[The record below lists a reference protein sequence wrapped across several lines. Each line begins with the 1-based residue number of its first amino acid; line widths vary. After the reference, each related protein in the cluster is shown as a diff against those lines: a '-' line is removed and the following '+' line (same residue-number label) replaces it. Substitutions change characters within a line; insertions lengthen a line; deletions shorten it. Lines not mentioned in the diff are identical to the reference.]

1 MTRHSSYR
9 HTSALLRLLAVAM
22 PLLLIALSSCR
33 RDLYVYGDEFYSVT
47 LDVDWRDF
55 DSYDPDGMTVWFYN
69 LDEPGSK
76 PYRTTTAN
84 VRHENVYLAN
94 GRYQGVIV
102 SYSPEEYSRQ
112 QFLDLDDIANARVEA
127 TPASYQP
134 EDLVISGAAL
144 GASSALLIKEHLY
157 GHPAWNDR
165 QPRSELS
172 SSSYYV
178 LANQPEAIGADTI
191 DNRNINVGSAFD
203 DYILLKDRDTYQS
216 SINVISMEALP
227 HTLVT
232 TMRIRVYIS
241 EGLNNLWT
249 TLGSIS
255 GLSDGHQLP
264 WHVNTENACLISLDE
279 WSTER
284 TGKNE
289 GWISISLTT
298 FGLRP
303 ATRHGD
309 AHFHPSTV
317 TGKSLYDGEE
327 CDIEGYYTDV
337 CDSEDLRLN
346 LAFILRDQHTVL
358 TYHFNVGEAVV
369 SYDDQLVLRVELD
382 ANFLADNGGP
392 IVLPEV
398 EAYGGT
404 GFGADVTPWQDVAP
418 VDIEM

>member
-1 MTRHSSYR
+1 
-9 HTSALLRLLAVAM
+9 
-22 PLLLIALSSCR
+22 
-33 RDLYVYGDEFYSVT
+33 
-47 LDVDWRDF
+47 
-55 DSYDPDGMTVWFYN
+55 
-69 LDEPGSK
+69 
-76 PYRTTTAN
+76 
-84 VRHENVYLAN
+84 
-94 GRYQGVIV
+94 
-102 SYSPEEYSRQ
+102 
-112 QFLDLDDIANARVEA
+112 
-127 TPASYQP
+127 
-134 EDLVISGAAL
+134 
-144 GASSALLIKEHLY
+144 
-157 GHPAWNDR
+157 
-165 QPRSELS
+165 
-172 SSSYYV
+172 
-178 LANQPEAIGADTI
+178 
-191 DNRNINVGSAFD
+191 
-203 DYILLKDRDTYQS
+203 
-216 SINVISMEALP
+216 MEALP

-382 ANFLADNGGP
+382 ADFLADNGGP

-398 EAYGGT
+398 EAYEGT
-404 GFGADVTPWQDVAP
+404 GFGADVTPWQEVAP
-418 VDIEM
+418 VDIAM